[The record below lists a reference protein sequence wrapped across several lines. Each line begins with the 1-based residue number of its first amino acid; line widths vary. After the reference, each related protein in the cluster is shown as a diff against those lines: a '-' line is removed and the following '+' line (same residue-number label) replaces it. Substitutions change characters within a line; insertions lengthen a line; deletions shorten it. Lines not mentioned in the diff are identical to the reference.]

1 VNAPPEQST
10 RDHEQS
16 GAAQPSPTGRSSFAA
31 TSLHHGRLPRWFP
44 GAVLVGVSTAVGG
57 ILGVTGFSIPT
68 FVIVTAGISWL
79 VIHVSARV
87 VEGRRKALD
96 RTVTMLVTAAFLA
109 ALLPLVSV
117 LYTVV
122 SEGIDR
128 FDVELFTF
136 SQAGI
141 ISSGAGGVYHAIIGT
156 LVTTGLAT
164 LISVPI
170 GILTAIYLVE
180 YGRGRLKTALTVFVD
195 IMVGIPSIVAGL
207 FAYAVFALLFGPGVT
222 FGAMGSVAL
231 AVLMIP
237 IVVRSTEEMLRV
249 VPTDLREAALALGV
263 PTWRVILRVVLPTA
277 AAGIA
282 SGVTLAIARIV
293 GETAPLLVTVGLA
306 AGTNWNPFDGPMAT
320 LSVFA
325 YDTYQNPGV
334 PQEPSFDL
342 AWSAALLLIII
353 VLVLNLAG
361 RLAAR
366 FFSPRTRN

>member
-1 VNAPPEQST
+1 MNTPPGQTVPEH
-10 RDHEQS
+10 RE
-16 GAAQPSPTGRSSFAA
+16 AARYERSHGGVSSFATA
-31 TSLHHGRLPRWFP
+31 PLHKPRLPRWVP
-44 GAVLVGVSTAVGG
+44 VTVPAAVAATVGVTLAA
-57 ILGVTGFSIPT
+57 TGFSMLLC
-68 FVIVTAGISWL
+68 VLATAGLSWL
-79 VIHVSARV
+79 LIYIAAHV
-87 VEGRRKALD
+87 VEGRRKATD
-96 RTVTMLVTAAFLA
+96 RAVRMLVTGVFLA
-109 ALLPLVSV
+109 ALIPLAAV
-117 LYTVV
+117 LYTVLN
-122 SEGIDR
+122 EGITR
-128 FDVELFTF
+128 FDAELFTF
-136 SQAGI
+136 SQAGV
-141 ISSGAGGVYHAIIGT
+141 ISSGAGGVYHAIVGT
-156 LVTTGLAT
+156 LVTTGLAA

-180 YGRGRLKTALTVFVD
+180 YEGGKLKTALTVFVD

-231 AVLMIP
+231 SVLMIP
-237 IVVRSTEEMLRV
+237 IIVRTTEEMLRV
-249 VPTDLREAALALGV
+249 VPADLREAALALGV
-263 PTWRVILRVVLPTA
+263 PTWRVILKVVLPTA

-306 AGTNWNPFDGPMAT
+306 TSTNWNPFHGPMAT

-334 PQEPSFDL
+334 PQQPSFNL

-353 VLVLNLAG
+353 VLVLNVAS

-366 FFSPRTRN
+366 LFSPRTTN